1 MSVRFDLGALTEP
14 LQPIVDEPAS
24 ELAAQQ
30 PASDPAAQQS
40 ASELAAQQAASKP
53 AAQQSAAEPAAQK
66 AASGRAENERASEP
80 AAPGPQSLLD
90 QLLSDSGPLKY
101 ALDLLS
107 STSKPPSVVAQQ
119 QSVSEPAAQQPA
131 APSSQSLLDHLFSGS
146 GPRQSAVD
154 RLSSTSKPPPVVS
167 ATRERVEQHVDEFLD
182 HLSTGIEVLTER
194 CNSDGIGAIVPSSVR
209 PLFFLLE
216 ELFDQ
221 LGPLAIRRTAVR
233 RYVTAAKKLSALFSV
248 PVEKMKDGTKRH
260 AEKNDSVVITLPTSG
275 TKRLR
280 VTISEGS
287 NEFDFEWHK

>member
-40 ASELAAQQAASKP
+40 ASELAAQQSASKP
-53 AAQQSAAEPAAQK
+53 AAQQSASEPAAQQ
-66 AASGRAENERASEP
+66 SASEPAAQEPASKP

-90 QLLSDSGPLKY
+90 HLFSDSGPLKY

-119 QSVSEPAAQQPA
+119 QSVSEPAA
-131 APSSQSLLDHLFSGS
+131 PSSQSLLDHLFSDS
-146 GPRQSAVD
+146 GPLQSALD
-154 RLSSTSKPPPVVS
+154 LLSSTSKPPPVVS